1 MNNLT
6 ALHESKINS
15 KAKNIEWQSKLLRG
29 HSDSDE
35 DLSQNKKQCVFSLIS
50 INNTEVSFNI

>member
-1 MNNLT
+1 MSPKSIKKLR
-6 ALHESKINS
+6 
-15 KAKNIEWQSKLLRG
+15 KNRMAIHKLLRG